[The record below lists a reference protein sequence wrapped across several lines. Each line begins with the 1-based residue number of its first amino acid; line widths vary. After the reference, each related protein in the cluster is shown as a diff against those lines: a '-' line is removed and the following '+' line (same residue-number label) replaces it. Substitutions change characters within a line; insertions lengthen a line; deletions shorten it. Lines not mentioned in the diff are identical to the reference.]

1 MNFLKQVYS
10 IVDCKNKE
18 LVILVLFFI
27 CLSLLDVI
35 GIGLIAP
42 YFSLISGNEAY
53 SEYLLNMLTSF
64 GFSADKNIVYI
75 VASVVLFLV
84 FFVKTMAVII
94 VNRKIINFSL
104 GQELKLRNKL
114 MRKYQSMSYIEY
126 ISRNSSEY
134 IYSIQALT
142 SQYTGQVLSTILRMS
157 GDFFVAVAIISL
169 LAYQDIQMLMTL
181 LIIFL
186 LIIFFYDFIFK
197 KKVMLYGKHSNT
209 HISRMIS
216 GVSESMRG
224 FKEIKVLRC
233 EKYFHNIVNFNASKS
248 AVYNFKNQVVNIASR
263 YMIELG
269 LILFVVMA
277 VLKSVLVNADIGE
290 LIPTLAVFGVAAIR
304 LVPIANATTTSLLH
318 LRHGK
323 NTVNILCNDL
333 KETDFNDSPPNVE
346 CSNAE
351 SEFVSIEAKH
361 LNFSYAKLEV
371 KALTDISLKI
381 NSGEVIGFIGR
392 SGSGKTTLVDV
403 MLGIL
408 PVAEGNSILY
418 NGSPLADHINE
429 LYSHIAYIP
438 QEVFLIDDTIRSNV
452 ALGVEKDDID
462 EDAVR
467 SAVYKSKLDEVVN
480 QLQDGLD
487 TPIGEN
493 GIKLSGGQRQRIALA
508 RAFYHKRDVLIMDES
523 TSALDNETEEEILKE
538 IREFK
543 GKKTLI
549 VIAHRLTTL
558 RYCDRIYELENGKII
573 NFGSYKEMILD
584 KDRAW

>member
-1 MNFLKQVYS
+1 
-10 IVDCKNKE
+10 
-18 LVILVLFFI
+18 
-27 CLSLLDVI
+27 
-35 GIGLIAP
+35 
-42 YFSLISGNEAY
+42 
-53 SEYLLNMLTSF
+53 
-64 GFSADKNIVYI
+64 
-75 VASVVLFLV
+75 
-84 FFVKTMAVII
+84 
-94 VNRKIINFSL
+94 
-104 GQELKLRNKL
+104 
-114 MRKYQSMSYIEY
+114 
-126 ISRNSSEY
+126 
-134 IYSIQALT
+134 
-142 SQYTGQVLSTILRMS
+142 
-157 GDFFVAVAIISL
+157 
-169 LAYQDIQMLMTL
+169 MLMTL

-197 KKVMLYGKHSNT
+197 KKVMLYGERLNT

-216 GVSESMRG
+216 GISESMRG

-233 EKYFHNIVNFNASKS
+233 EKYFYNLVSFNAAKYSIYS
-248 AVYNFKNQVVNIASR
+248 FKNQVVNVASR

-269 LILFVVMA
+269 LILFVVMV
-277 VLKSVLVNADIGE
+277 VLKSVLVNSDIGE

-304 LVPIANATTTSLLH
+304 LVPIANSATNSLLH
-318 LRHGK
+318 LRHGR
-323 NTVNILCNDL
+323 NTLNILCSDL
-333 KETDFNDSPPNVE
+333 KGTDLNDSPPNVV
-346 CSNAE
+346 CNNVE
-351 SEFVSIEAKH
+351 SEFVSIEAKN
-361 LNFSYAKLEV
+361 LDFSYAKLEV

-408 PVAEGNSILY
+408 PVAKDNSILY

-438 QEVFLIDDTIRSNV
+438 QEVFLIDDTLRSNV

-584 KDRAW
+584 RDRV